1 MDLKTLLQDRFSHP
15 GFRPGQRSICAHVA
29 GGKDALVVMPTGS
42 GKSLCFQLPALFR
55 GGTTLVVSPLIA
67 LMKDQVDSLQQAGI
81 RATAI
86 HSGLTQQERDARL
99 QGLDAGEW
107 ELVYVA
113 PERFQPAFIER
124 LSHCDIRLLA
134 VDEAHC
140 LSAWGHD
147 FRPDYLRLGR
157 VRSALGAIPTVALTA
172 TATPAVQDDVV
183 KQLGLEDAARFILGF
198 DRENLA
204 LEVLP
209 CARAQDKARA
219 TAERVRGKCAIVYA
233 ATRKNV
239 ERATAS
245 LRLAGVNAHAYHAGL
260 PPEERT
266 ATQEAFMRGEAPVIV
281 ATNAIGMGVDKPDI
295 RAVVHWDLPGTVE
308 AYYQE
313 IGRAGRDGLPSQV
326 TLLYRTSD
334 RRTQEFFIRMSHP
347 PLDLVHGTWNALQ
360 TGENPLFCS
369 VRELAGRVQADE
381 PNERAVSSCLTL
393 LEREGW
399 LRRLSVR
406 RPTARRPTASA
417 GPTGTGGFR
426 LLKPGEPLALDEA
439 RLRERRQRDYEK
451 LDRMVDYAHAPC
463 RRRYLLEHFGENP
476 PFAACGNCD
485 ACGAGTR
492 GARLPSALDDAQ
504 EEVVRKALSCVAR
517 MRGAWSAS
525 LVARVLSGSRNR
537 TILQFRFDR
546 LSTYGLLSNWTVAQL
561 EELLGEL
568 VRAGALRRTH
578 VTRSVRGR
586 ERTYA
591 EVEMTEL
598 GDRVM
603 RQQEDSFEMLWPG
616 SSPRGTGGGNSGA
629 PRRTSAEVSPLP
641 KVAEDLYSY
650 LADIRRQLAKAAEV
664 PSYVVA
670 PNRTLRE
677 MAARR
682 PVNEEGM
689 MALHGMGASRYGRFG
704 TQFLDAIHVFG
715 AG

>member
-1 MDLKTLLQDRFSHP
+1 MDLDTLLQDRFSHP
-15 GFRPGQRSICAHVA
+15 GFRPGQRSICDHVA
-29 GGKDALVVMPTGS
+29 SGKDALVVMPTGS
-42 GKSLCFQLPALFR
+42 GKSLCFQLPALYR

-86 HSGLTQQERDARL
+86 HSGLTSQERDARL

-113 PERFQPAFIER
+113 PERFQPAFIDR
-124 LSHCDIRLLA
+124 LSQCDIRLLA

-140 LSAWGHD
+140 LSSWGHD

-157 VRSALGAIPTVALTA
+157 VRTALGAIPTVALTA

-183 KQLGLEDAARFILGF
+183 KQLGLKDAARFILGF

-209 CARAQDKARA
+209 CARAQDKAGA

-245 LRLAGVNAHAYHAGL
+245 LRSAGVNAHAYHAGL
-260 PPEERT
+260 APEERT
-266 ATQEAFMRGEAPVIV
+266 ATQESFMRGETPVIV
-281 ATNAIGMGVDKPDI
+281 ATNAFGMGVDKPDI

-326 TLLYRTSD
+326 TLLYRPSD

-360 TGENPLFCS
+360 TGENPVFCS
-369 VRELAGRVQADE
+369 VRELAGQVQADE
-381 PNERAVSSCLTL
+381 PNERTVSSCLTL

-399 LRRLSVR
+399 LRRL
-406 RPTARRPTASA
+406 PAS
-417 GPTGTGGFR
+417 GGGVR
-426 LLKPGEPLALDEA
+426 LLRPGEPLALDEA
-439 RLRERRQRDYEK
+439 KLKDRRQRDYEK

-463 RRRYLLEHFGENP
+463 RRRYLLEHFGETP

-485 ACGAGTR
+485 ACGSGVQD
-492 GARLPSALDDAQ
+492 ARLPAPLDNAQ

-525 LVARVLSGSRNR
+525 LVARVLAGSRNR
-537 TILQFRFDR
+537 TILQFQFDR
-546 LSTYGLLSNWTVAQL
+546 LTTYGLLSNWTVAQL
-561 EELLGEL
+561 EGLLGEL
-568 VRAGALRRTH
+568 VRARVLRRTH

-603 RQQEDSFEMLWPG
+603 RQQEDSFVMTWPA
-616 SSPRGTGGGNSGA
+616 STPRSAGGRTGAQSVDSGGHCA
-629 PRRTSAEVSPLP
+629 PQRTSAEVSPLP
-641 KVAEDLYSY
+641 RVAEDLYSY
-650 LADIRRQLAKAAEV
+650 LSDIRRKLAKAAEV
-664 PSYVVA
+664 PAYVVA

-689 MALHGMGASRYGRFG
+689 MALHGMGASRYDRFG
-704 TQFLDAIHVFG
+704 AQFLDAIHVFG

>member
-1 MDLKTLLQDRFSHP
+1 MDLDTLLQDRFSHP

-29 GGKDALVVMPTGS
+29 SGKDALVVMPTGS

-86 HSGLTQQERDARL
+86 HSALTAQERDARL
-99 QGLDAGEW
+99 AGLDAGEW

-113 PERFQPAFIER
+113 PERFQPGFIER
-124 LSHCDIRLLA
+124 LSRCDIRLLA

-147 FRPDYLRLGR
+147 FRPDYLRLGQ
-157 VRSALGAIPTVALTA
+157 VRSALGAIPTIALTA

-183 KQLGLEDAARFILGF
+183 KQLDLADAARFILGF

-219 TAERVRGKCAIVYA
+219 TADRVRNKCAIVYA

-245 LRLAGVNAHAYHAGL
+245 LQSVGVNARAYHAGL
-260 PPEERT
+260 APGERT

-281 ATNAIGMGVDKPDI
+281 ATNAFGMGVDKPDI

-326 TLLYRTSD
+326 TLLYRPSD

-347 PLDLVHGTWNALQ
+347 PLDLVHATWRALQ
-360 TGENPLFCS
+360 TGENPCPLS
-369 VRELAGRVQADE
+369 VRDLASRVQAEE
-381 PNERAVSSCLTL
+381 PNERAISSCLTL

-399 LRRLSVR
+399 LRRLSAR
-406 RPTARRPTASA
+406 GFSARGPTAA
-417 GPTGTGGFR
+417 GTGGAR
-426 LLKPGEPLALDEA
+426 ILRPGAPLELDEP
-439 RLRERRQRDYEK
+439 RLQERRQRDYEK

-463 RRRYLLEHFGENP
+463 RRRYLLEYFGETP
-476 PFAACGNCD
+476 PFDACGSCD
-485 ACGAGTR
+485 ACGSGAQN
-492 GARLPSALDDAQ
+492 ARLPGALDDTR

-525 LVARVLSGSRNR
+525 LVARVLAGSRNR
-537 TILQFRFDR
+537 AILQFHFDR
-546 LSTYGLLSNWTVAQL
+546 LSTYGLLPNWTVAQL
-561 EELLGEL
+561 EGLLGEL

-591 EVEMTEL
+591 EVELTEL
-598 GDRVM
+598 GHRVM
-603 RQQEDSFEMLWPG
+603 RQQEDSFVMIWPEA
-616 SSPRGTGGGNSGA
+616 SPRGGGGNSERA
-629 PRRTSAEVSPLP
+629 RRAAAEASPLP

-650 LADIRRQLAKAAEV
+650 LADIRLKLAKAAEV
-664 PSYVVA
+664 PAYVVA

-677 MAARR
+677 MAALR

-689 MALHGMGASRYGRFG
+689 MALHGMGASRYDRFG
-704 TQFLDAIHVFG
+704 AQFLDAIHVFG

>member
-1 MDLKTLLQDRFSHP
+1 MDLETLLQDRFSHT

-29 GGKDALVVMPTGS
+29 SGKDALVVMPTGS

-86 HSGLTQQERDARL
+86 HSGLTPQERNARL

-124 LSHCDIRLLA
+124 LSKCDIRLLA

-147 FRPDYLRLGR
+147 FRPDYLRLGQ

-183 KQLGLEDAARFILGF
+183 KQLGLTDAARFILGF

-209 CARAQDKARA
+209 CARAQDKAWA

-239 ERATAS
+239 ERAAAS
-245 LRLAGVNAHAYHAGL
+245 LRSAGVNAYAYHAGL

-266 ATQEAFMRGEAPVIV
+266 ATQEAFMQGEAPVIV
-281 ATNAIGMGVDKPDI
+281 ATNAFGMGVDKPDI

-326 TLLYRTSD
+326 TLLYRPSD

-360 TGENPLFCS
+360 DAGNPFFCS

-381 PNERAVSSCLTL
+381 PDERTVSSCLTL

-399 LRRLSVR
+399 LRRL
-406 RPTARRPTASA
+406 PASA

-426 LLKPGEPLALDEA
+426 LLRPGEPLSLDEA

-463 RRRYLLEHFGENP
+463 RRRYLLEHFGETP
-476 PFAACGNCD
+476 PFTACGNCD
-485 ACGAGTR
+485 ACGGDPR
-492 GARLPSALDDAQ
+492 DARVPSPLDNAQ
-504 EEVVRKALSCVAR
+504 EEVVRKALSSVAR

-525 LVARVLSGSRNR
+525 LVARVLAGSRNR

-561 EELLGEL
+561 EGLLAEL

-591 EVEMTEL
+591 EVEVTDL
-598 GDRVM
+598 GHRVM
-603 RQQEDSFEMLWPG
+603 RQQEESFVMLWPG
-616 SSPRGTGGGNSGA
+616 SSPGIGA
-629 PRRTSAEVSPLP
+629 RKSSAPVRDSHRHTSAELSPLP

-650 LADIRRQLAKAAEV
+650 LADIRRKLAKAAEV
-664 PSYVVA
+664 PAYVVA

-689 MALHGMGASRYGRFG
+689 MALHGMGAHRYDRFG

>member
-1 MDLKTLLQDRFSHP
+1 MDLDTLLQDRFSHP
-15 GFRPGQRSICAHVA
+15 GFRPGQRSICDHVA
-29 GGKDALVVMPTGS
+29 SGKDALVVMPTGS

-86 HSGLTQQERDARL
+86 HSGLTTQERDARL
-99 QGLDAGEW
+99 KGLDAGEW

-124 LSHCDIRLLA
+124 LSRCDVRLLA

-147 FRPDYLRLGR
+147 FRPDYLRLGQ

-198 DRENLA
+198 DRENLT

-209 CARAQDKARA
+209 CARAKDKARA
-219 TAERVRGKCAIVYA
+219 TADRVRGKCAIVYA

-245 LRLAGVNAHAYHAGL
+245 LRSAGVNAHAYHAGL

-266 ATQEAFMRGEAPVIV
+266 ATQEAFMGGEAPVIV
-281 ATNAIGMGVDKPDI
+281 ATNAFGMGVDKPNI

-326 TLLYRTSD
+326 TLLYRSSD

-360 TGENPLFCS
+360 AAGENPHFCS
-369 VRELAGRVQADE
+369 VRDLAGRVQADE

-399 LRRLSVR
+399 LQRLS
-406 RPTARRPTASA
+406 ARRPTASG
-417 GPTGTGGFR
+417 GPGSPGGVR
-426 LLKPGEPLALDEA
+426 LLRPGEPLALDEV
-439 RLRERRQRDYEK
+439 RLQERRQRDYEK

-463 RRRYLLEHFGENP
+463 RRRYLLEHFGETP

-485 ACGAGTR
+485 ACGSGVQ
-492 GARLPSALDDAQ
+492 GARLPAPLDDAQ
-504 EEVVRKALSCVAR
+504 EEVVRKALACVAR

-525 LVARVLSGSRNR
+525 LVARVLAGSRNR
-537 TILQFRFDR
+537 TILQFKFDR

-561 EELLGEL
+561 EGLLGEL

-591 EVEMTEL
+591 EVEMTDL
-598 GDRVM
+598 GHRVM

-616 SSPRGTGGGNSGA
+616 SSPRGGGGKPGA

-650 LADIRRQLAKAAEV
+650 LADIRQKLAKAAEV
-664 PSYVVA
+664 PAYVVA

-689 MALHGMGASRYGRFG
+689 MALHGMGASRYDRFG